1 MAGPSD
7 TAKQA
12 TFGLRYDNPNWT
24 AIFNPPS
31 RSGNYKH
38 PRCARGQEEKIRWLK
53 TNLPPSVYAKIASL
67 LSCTKGNN
75 RNYRR
80 RRLELNWVDDTRP
93 ALIFTK
99 AHFRCDATIA
109 RICLEAP

>member
-38 PRCARGQEEKIRWLK
+38 PRCARGQEGKIRWLK

-67 LSCTKGNN
+67 LSCTKGND

-80 RRLELNWVDDTRP
+80 CRLELNWVDDARP

>member
-1 MAGPSD
+1 MSR
-7 TAKQA
+7 TRKIVEQA
-12 TFGLRYDNPNWT
+12 TFGLQYDTSNWT

-31 RSGNYKH
+31 GLDNHKR

-53 TNLPPSVYAKIASL
+53 TNLPPSVYVKIASL
-67 LSCTKGNN
+67 LSCTKGPN
-75 RNYRR
+75 RDYRR
-80 RRLELNWVDDTRP
+80 RRLELNWVDDARP